1 MQLEVVQLSKKYS
14 DKVALKNVNFCLTQG
29 IYGLLGANGA
39 GKSTLI
45 KLLTCNTKASC
56 GEVLWNGRNVT
67 SMKHKYM
74 KQLGYVPQQQGMYP
88 EMTAE
93 QFLYYMAQLKA
104 IGKTEAAAQVPQL
117 LRQVHLYDVRNK
129 RVGGFS
135 GGMKQR
141 VLIAQALLGNPS
153 IVIFDEP
160 TAGLDP
166 KERIRIRNLISELAF
181 DKIVLIATHVV
192 TDIEFISKE
201 ILILDDGKLIRQ
213 GSPDRLLQE
222 LEHKVWEISVSEE
235 EYARCKNKYLV
246 SHLHKRDNRIIL
258 RCILPKEEID
268 ASHAA
273 FCQEVRPDLEDL
285 YLHLFSEQEA
295 EEEFYES
302 GIC

>member
-1 MQLEVVQLSKKYS
+1 
-14 DKVALKNVNFCLTQG
+14 
-29 IYGLLGANGA
+29 
-39 GKSTLI
+39 
-45 KLLTCNTKASC
+45 
-56 GEVLWNGRNVT
+56 
-67 SMKHKYM
+67 
-74 KQLGYVPQQQGMYP
+74 
-88 EMTAE
+88 
-93 QFLYYMAQLKA
+93 MAQLKA